1 MHKIADLILCLGH
14 EETKVTLLGRLIISL
29 LSDHLNYFITLQ
41 VLNHRVFVVIEMPI
55 QHE

>member
-1 MHKIADLILCLGH
+1 MQPIADLILCLGP
-14 EETKVTLLGRLIISL
+14 EETKVTLSGRLIFSL

-41 VLNHRVFVVIEMPI
+41 VLNHRVVVIEMPI